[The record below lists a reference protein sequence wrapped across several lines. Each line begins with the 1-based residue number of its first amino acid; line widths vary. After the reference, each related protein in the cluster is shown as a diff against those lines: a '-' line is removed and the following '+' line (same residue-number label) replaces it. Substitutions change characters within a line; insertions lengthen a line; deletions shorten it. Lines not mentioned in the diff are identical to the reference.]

1 MGLAMEMQTN
11 LIETF
16 DIIEN
21 HIQRSAAYKDI
32 TKNIEKI
39 FFFCQSRVKIEIA
52 SSQSYH
58 FLMSSVDE
66 ILGAIN
72 DSDITNFIST
82 FTTGENNITSTSTSM
97 KNTTG
102 ENGNITASTSNNSNN
117 VITDLSSFSLIELL
131 ISSNT

>member
-1 MGLAMEMQTN
+1 MAGVKTTLRLESLKA
-11 LIETF
+11 
-16 DIIEN
+16 IIKKQLN
-21 HIQRSAAYKDI
+21 SK
-32 TKNIEKI
+32 
-39 FFFCQSRVKIEIA
+39 VKIEIA

-97 KNTTG
+97 KIITG

-131 ISSNT
+131 ISSDT